1 MTPRDFWEASP
12 RAVLVLCK
20 VRHKAQ
26 KAAPAQMLGRAGG
39 GRPGGEPR
47 VRVNRIPR

>member
-1 MTPRDFWEASP
+1 MTARDFWEASP
-12 RAVLVLCK
+12 RAVLALCK

-47 VRVNRIPR
+47 VRLNRIPR